1 MARRIKRLAMSETQ
15 DAPSVILIRRMDRDT
30 DVAVPTLELHAE
42 IRGVD
47 LRLGG
52 QEPETWGFK
61 KAADL
66 LMPSL
71 LDLPA
76 RTRGDFTDVMI
87 DLAAPVFPV
96 YPDHVWEVTVQLR
109 GKVLATR
116 QFRNFTQRHQ
126 IILPTSLLF
135 EDVNALRLEAR
146 PLEGTG
152 LVPRFY
158 VRVFCADQGRLQA
171 IVERDSVWVFSVARS
186 GSSWLSQ
193 DILCGV
199 DGARSMDEPGIGRLF
214 APIDWVAERFYG
226 LAEKAA
232 HLQSGLDYETKAK
245 RRDDTGFMPV
255 FERSFMFGH
264 QENSIWSGQNRAMY
278 LDLIR
283 TTVFQHVLN
292 EWGVIDYQHTVFKM
306 PNDSH
311 GADVIMQALPS
322 AFMIL
327 LMRDGRDVMKS
338 RFSPF
343 ASPDLA
349 TTKDAALRLHAIAF
363 YAHLWNFQVDIM
375 QAAFAGHPEERRLLL
390 RYEELRV
397 APKPQLR
404 AMFDRIGMVIDDAA
418 LDDLVTRTKLE
429 NMPAAE
435 KGPDKPRQ
443 TGQIGKYANVFS
455 DAEIALMEAIMGR
468 NLRRFGY
475 TLATG
480 ANAVVDA
487 AAGGFALSLADD
499 VFESG
504 WYRAEGPAESPFR
517 WTGPEQVSTI
527 DVNLTPGRY
536 RVLMSYDRPVA
547 LEDEH
552 LAVTANGTALD
563 VDVRKTSATS
573 RNAWFEIPEA
583 IVAAGGGVVR
593 LAVDVG
599 TVVRPSDHGGADQRQ
614 LGVVVFRV
622 EFAPLSADAAL
633 AGE

>member
-1 MARRIKRLAMSETQ
+1 MSETQ
-15 DAPSVILIRRMDRDT
+15 EAPAILPIERLDRDT
-30 DVAVPTLELHAE
+30 EVPEPAQALVAE
-42 IRGVD
+42 IRAPD
-47 LRLGG
+47 LKLGG

-61 KAADL
+61 KKAEVL
-66 LMPSL
+66 LPSM

-76 RTRGDFTDVMI
+76 RTKGDFTDLMI

-96 YPDHVWEVTVQLR
+96 FPDHVWELELRLR
-109 GKVLATR
+109 GKLLATR

-126 IILPTSLLF
+126 IVLPTSLLF
-135 EDVNALRLEAR
+135 EDTNALQLVAR
-146 PLEGTG
+146 PLAGKG
-152 LVPRFY
+152 MVPRFY
-158 VRVFCADQGRLQA
+158 VRVFYAQQDRLQA
-171 IVERDSVWVFSVARS
+171 IVERDTVWVFSVARS

-214 APIDWVAERFYG
+214 APMDWVAERFYA

-232 HLQSGLDYETKAK
+232 HSQAGLDYETKTK

-264 QENSIWSGQNRAMY
+264 QENSIWSAQNRAMY

-283 TTVFQHVLN
+283 TTVFQHVLH
-292 EWGVIDYQHTVFKM
+292 EWGVIDYRHTIFKM
-306 PNDSH
+306 PNDSQ
-311 GADVIMQALPS
+311 GADVIMQALPN

-349 TTKDAALRLHAIAF
+349 TTTDAALRLHAIAF

-375 QAAFAGHPEERRLLL
+375 QAAFAGHAPARRLLL

-397 APKPQLR
+397 DPKPQLR
-404 AMFDRIGMVIDDAA
+404 VMFDRIGMAIDDDA
-418 LDDLVTRTKLE
+418 LDALVTRTKLE

-443 TGQIGKYANVFS
+443 TGQIGKYASVFS

-475 TLATG
+475 ALASAQTG
-480 ANAVVDA
+480 EAETASSP
-487 AAGGFALSLADD
+487 AGFVLSLADD

-504 WYRAEGPAESPFR
+504 WYRAEGTADSAFR
-517 WTGPEQVSTI
+517 WTGPERVATI
-527 DVNLTPGRY
+527 DVNLPPGSY
-536 RVLMSYDRPVA
+536 RVLISYDRPVV
-547 LEDEH
+547 LDNETFD
-552 LAVTANGTALD
+552 VTANGT
-563 VDVRKTSATS
+563 
-573 RNAWFEIPEA
+573 
-583 IVAAGGGVVR
+583 R
-593 LAVDVG
+593 LAVDVRQTSEMSRDAWFVIPAEVVASG
-599 TVVRPSDHGGADQRQ
+599 GGAVRLALDVGAVVRPSDHGGADQRE

-622 EFAPLSADAAL
+622 EF
-633 AGE
+633 EIIQ